1 MGDCPFFRVFIGG
14 CGASYL
20 GVSAGGGNCLFITSA
35 ISLEEMPLH
44 CSLTGYMVSLVVF
57 SVKSLYVGHESY
69 DARPEQHIQRIDG
82 PPPQLRLE
90 RMLDRIVGAR
100 GHVLDSGGQK
110 LRAPKPGAVDGM
122 RANRGRDSR
131 ARISSGYLGKCS

>member
-57 SVKSLYVGHESY
+57 SVKRSTSATNPTTPGQSSTY
-69 DARPEQHIQRIDG
+69 
-82 PPPQLRLE
+82 
-90 RMLDRIVGAR
+90 
-100 GHVLDSGGQK
+100 SG
-110 LRAPKPGAVDGM
+110 
-122 RANRGRDSR
+122 
-131 ARISSGYLGKCS
+131 